1 MRKNNKCTNYEDY
14 TTLPEESSDQLDTT
28 LEMDELAKEYKS
40 PMINSTKK
48 THLLYDIFH
57 HFQSTMSVKDCVLF
71 TLTIVICTITI
82 SSATIFYLDEKRK
95 YNTYYFTPDY
105 KVYLF
110 NYRDPIDTEEELT
123 IILMDSSIEKFF
135 TPKKGDFITQ
145 RDTKLCLESYEHVE
159 SRNNIYPLVNKQSR
173 VCKNNQYQFNPNI
186 VTVSKKPMLAEKI
199 KTAKV
204 QNALLKNDDATI
216 NKNNVRIGSFVLINM
231 EGQYKVILDENVSQE
246 HLVDASKNKL
256 IDINKLI

>member
-1 MRKNNKCTNYEDY
+1 MVKNNRRTNYEDY
-14 TTLPEESSDQLDTT
+14 TTVPEESSDQVDTT

-48 THLLYDIFH
+48 THLLYDICH

-71 TLTIVICTITI
+71 ALTIFICTI
-82 SSATIFYLDEKRK
+82 ATASITLFYLDEKRE
-95 YNTYYFTPDY
+95 YNTYDFTPDY
-105 KVYLF
+105 KIYIF

-123 IILMDSSIEKFF
+123 AILMDSSIEKFF

-145 RDTKLCLESYEHVE
+145 RDTKLCLESYEYTM
-159 SRNNIYPLVNKQSR
+159 SRNDIYPLINRQAR
-173 VCKNNQYQFNPNI
+173 VCKNNQYHFNPSVI
-186 VTVSKKPMLAEKI
+186 TVSKKPMLAEKI

-231 EGQYKVILDENVSQE
+231 EGQYKVILDENLSQE

-256 IDINKLI
+256 IDIDKLI